1 MNSGFFYGYCPCCDK
16 VISVPS
22 GTDNT
27 YCCFCGSRFLSA
39 AAFRLYGL
47 KETAVVLSNGKA
59 DFRSASASTPDSQK
73 GQPSAFTKPVMMTV
87 RELSRA
93 TGVPSRTMGAIRISS
108 YHNRSI
114 ENRIKSKTIH
124 SHHAPFIVR
133 KEADRLRDQKMAHL
147 SAKAA
152 CTHCRKIVHLEKQT
166 VNKTEQPKAGS
177 LLVYCRKLQDSRSC

>member
-93 TGVPSRTMGAIRISS
+93 TGVSEYTLR
-108 YHNRSI
+108 
-114 ENRIKSKTIH
+114 
-124 SHHAPFIVR
+124 
-133 KEADRLRDQKMAHL
+133 RLL
-147 SAKAA
+147 
-152 CTHCRKIVHLEKQT
+152 KQG
-166 VNKTEQPKAGS
+166 KLPALYAGS
-177 LLVYCRKLQDSRSC
+177 KALINYNKVLEILDTLK